1 MGQESKIDALN
12 LSPLAQRKIQELVA
26 LLADEGFGAEGPARG
41 TTFATIEAFGHQAG
55 RKGGEGTGRASHTTP
70 RRVLSTRR
78 DLSDLRCTRR
88 LFRPG
93 ERTSATDV
101 RWRSDAIRTGLSLP
115 DLSAGFF
122 SLSGPL
128 SNLTAARTVPP
139 S

>member
-1 MGQESKIDALN
+1 MGQESQIDALN

-26 LLADEGFGAEGPARG
+26 LLADEGFGAEGPARD

-55 RKGGEGTGRASHTTP
+55 RKVAWALDEHLTP
-70 RRVLSTRR
+70 RRVLSTRT